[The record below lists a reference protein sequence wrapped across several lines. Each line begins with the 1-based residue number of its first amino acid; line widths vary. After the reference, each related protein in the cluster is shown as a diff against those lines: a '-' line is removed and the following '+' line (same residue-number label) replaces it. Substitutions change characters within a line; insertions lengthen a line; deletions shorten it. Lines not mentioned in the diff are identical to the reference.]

1 MPKRLRDSSDVDFPS
16 LKTTKNNH
24 VIRYNSSNDSF
35 DMVSIDSIVSVASE
49 NNDLP
54 DNFVDLLEIKIDP
67 NNLTFS
73 TLDGGN
79 F

>member
-1 MPKRLRDSSDVDFPS
+1 
-16 LKTTKNNH
+16 
-24 VIRYNSSNDSF
+24 
-35 DMVSIDSIVSVASE
+35 MVSIDSIVSVASE

-54 DNFVDLLEIKIDP
+54 DNFADLLEIKIDP